1 MKTLPQAIL
10 LLSALFA
17 ILPAANAQ
25 SYSINWWAIGNGGGT
40 STNRSFSVTSA
51 IGKTDAGRM
60 TNANFAIDGGF
71 LSGIELVQTAGAPL
85 LSIVKSGSN
94 ATISWA
100 ADASVGFNLEEA
112 PNLNSPSSWDSS
124 ATTVT
129 TNGNQKSV
137 TIPALS
143 GIRFYRLHKP

>member
-1 MKTLPQAIL
+1 MRIL
-10 LLSALFA
+10 VLTFALFFGSSA
-17 ILPAANAQ
+17 FAQ

-40 STNRSFSVTSA
+40 STNGSFSLTGT
-51 IGKTDAGRM
+51 IGKIDAGRM

-71 LSGIELVQTAGAPL
+71 LSGIYLVQTAGAPL
-85 LSIVKSGSN
+85 LSIVNLGSN

-112 PNLNSPSSWDSS
+112 PNLNSPGSWGSS

-137 TIPALS
+137 TIPAVS
-143 GIRFYRLHKP
+143 GMRFYRLHKP

>member
-1 MKTLPQAIL
+1 
-10 LLSALFA
+10 
-17 ILPAANAQ
+17 
-25 SYSINWWAIGNGGGT
+25 
-40 STNRSFSVTSA
+40 
-51 IGKTDAGRM
+51 M

-71 LSGIELVQTAGAPL
+71 LSGIYLVQIAGAPL
-85 LSIVKSGSN
+85 LSIVNLGSN

-112 PNLNSPSSWDSS
+112 PNLNSPGSWGSS

-137 TIPALS
+137 TIPAVS
-143 GIRFYRLHKP
+143 GMRFYRLHKP